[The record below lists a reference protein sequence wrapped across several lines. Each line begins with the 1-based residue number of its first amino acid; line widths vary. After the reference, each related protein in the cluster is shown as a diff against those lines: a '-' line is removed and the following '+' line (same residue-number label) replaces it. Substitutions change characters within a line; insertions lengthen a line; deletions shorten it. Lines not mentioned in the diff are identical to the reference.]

1 MSINLT
7 PEQQEVIQ
15 QAIQAG
21 LVRSVDEFI
30 DSAMGALSQ
39 RNGEFDKAK
48 ARAAGA
54 RIRELRKGVRLD
66 LGGMSIRELAH
77 IGHKY

>member
-7 PEQQEVIQ
+7 PEQQAIIQ
-15 QAIQAG
+15 QAIQTG

-30 DSAMGALSQ
+30 ESALGALSH

-48 ARAAGA
+48 SRLAGA
-54 RIRELRKGVRLD
+54 RIRELRKGVRLQ
-66 LGGMSIRELAH
+66 LKGISIRELAH